1 MRKVEAEDLKES
13 LLEDFSS
20 KGRGTKP
27 GRDSFRGAERP
38 DGLAQLKVCNVR
50 TQRET

>member
-1 MRKVEAEDLKES
+1 VRKVEAEELKES

-27 GRDSFRGAERP
+27 GRDSLRETERP
-38 DGLAQLKVCNVR
+38 DGLPELKVCNVS